1 MIIDKTK
8 CIGCG
13 FCLVICPLSAIYLEE
28 KKAVI
33 DKNVCVECGVCKRSN
48 ICPQK
53 AFLEEDLIWPRS
65 FRKVLSDPVTI
76 FETTRVTG
84 RGTEE
89 MKTND
94 VTNRFNE
101 DEYGLS
107 IDVGRPN
114 VGTSIRE
121 IEKLTRKLASLGVM
135 FEEENPITSIMKDSK
150 TGEISEEMLDQNV
163 MSGIIEFK
171 IPRKKLKT
179 VLKTLRKIEPEIE
192 TVFTIGIITKFFKE
206 DGTLPVIT
214 ELESNGYC
222 IAPQA
227 KINIGLGRR
236 WPSKKEVNK

>member
-13 FCLVICPLSAIYLEE
+13 VCLVICPLSAISLLK

-33 DKNVCVECGVCKRSN
+33 DQNICVECGVCKRSN
-48 ICPQK
+48 ICPQD
-53 AFLEEDLIWPRS
+53 AFVEEDLKWPRS

-76 FETTRVTG
+76 FETTRITG

-94 VTNRFNE
+94 VTNRYNE

-121 IEKLTRKLASLGVM
+121 IEKFTRKLATLGVM
-135 FEEENPITSIMKDSK
+135 FEEENPITSIVKEPK
-150 TGEISEEMLDQNV
+150 TGEIREEMLDQNL

-171 IPRKKLKT
+171 IPREKLKT
-179 VLKTLRKIEPEIE
+179 VLKILRKIEPEIE
-192 TVFTIGIITKFFKE
+192 TVFTIGIITKFSEE
-206 DGTLPVIT
+206 DGSLPVIT

-227 KINIGLGRR
+227 KINIGLGRG
-236 WPSKKEVNK
+236 